1 MTEGLK
7 NITHKHSR
15 ELKCILSSQLM
26 LRGINNLRLVQM
38 INPFPFVRLNFRLSQ
53 VT

>member
-38 INPFPFVRLNFRLSQ
+38 INPSPFWRLNFRLSQ
-53 VT
+53 ET